1 MARLF
6 ILGEKSSQIIN
17 LDYVSLIEIEH
28 CQGKNHCKGE
38 EEDYSYYTYYR
49 ITFYLTHPANLDTD
63 AIFHDYTFKTERD
76 ARNYLVGALNLEF

>member
-38 EEDYSYYTYYR
+38 EEDYSYYR
-49 ITFYLTHPANLDTD
+49 IKFHLTHLANLDTD
-63 AIFHDYTFKTERD
+63 IIFYDYTFKTERD
-76 ARNYLVGALNLEF
+76 ARNYLVGALNVEF